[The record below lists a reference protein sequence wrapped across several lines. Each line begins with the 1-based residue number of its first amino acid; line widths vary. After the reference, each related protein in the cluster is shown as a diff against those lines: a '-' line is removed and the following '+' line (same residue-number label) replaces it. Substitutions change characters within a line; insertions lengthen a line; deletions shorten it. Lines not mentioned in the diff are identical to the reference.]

1 MIKYLKTRGITLLE
15 VLIVIGILSIL
26 AASSSIFIPPLINK
40 AYDARRKADLH
51 SIKVNMDVYYSFAEQ
66 YPEELPDCGQPLMY
80 KSQSILNSIPCD
92 PVTKEPYFYQIR
104 RGDLQSFRVYT
115 LLSNLSDISISDV
128 GCLGGC
134 GPDCFYG
141 GREGSCELYQDA
153 ELSLCPN
160 LYYTDSVCKNE
171 CGDPKNRCENASGKQ
186 KPY

>member
-80 KSQSILNSIPCD
+80 KSQS
-92 PVTKEPYFYQIR
+92 
-104 RGDLQSFRVYT
+104 GDLQSFRVYT

-134 GPDCFYG
+134 GPDCFYNYGVSSANIDLVRCSFVCAPGG